1 VKDEQK
7 EVFMKTYSTSEIANI
22 LGVHPNTVMLYEKW
36 GYIAPVER
44 KKNGY
49 RVYTEIHLKQM
60 KIVRIALSSEMVKC
74 YMRLEMREIIK
85 SVGKGELEK
94 ALKLCKEHLAHL
106 QKEKENEL
114 EVIKLIQEI
123 LKEPVTEDDICLN
136 RNKAAKLIGVS
147 ITTIINWERNGLIE
161 VPRNEKNHYRFY
173 REKEIRTLKIIKVLR
188 RYNYSTQCICSMI
201 KKLESKSYACLIEE
215 NENLSTKEEREKTS
229 EGLLSS
235 LAEVEYNTKL
245 IISSIRHL
253 QKIN

>member
-1 VKDEQK
+1 
-7 EVFMKTYSTSEIANI
+7 MKTYSTSEIANI

-60 KIVRIALSSEMVKC
+60 NIVRIALSSEMIKC

-85 SVGKGELEK
+85 SVGQGELEK
-94 ALKLCKEHLAHL
+94 ALELCKEHLVHL
-106 QKEKENEL
+106 QKEKEDEI

-123 LKEPVTEDDICLN
+123 LKEPVAEDICLN

-161 VPRNEKNHYRFY
+161 VPRNEKNHYRVY

-188 RYNYSTQCICSMI
+188 RYNYSTQCICSMV
-201 KKLESKSYACLIEE
+201 KKLESNPLLNKE
-215 NENLSTKEEREKTS
+215 NENLHTKEEREKTS
-229 EGLLSS
+229 EELLSS
-235 LAEVEYNTKL
+235 LAEVEHNTKL
-245 IISSIRHL
+245 IISRISELIDMKNQL
-253 QKIN
+253 

>member
-1 VKDEQK
+1 
-7 EVFMKTYSTSEIANI
+7 MKTYSTSEIANI

-60 KIVRIALSSEMVKC
+60 NIVRIALSSEMIKC
-74 YMRLEMREIIK
+74 YMRLEMREVIK
-85 SVGKGELEK
+85 SVGKWELEK

-106 QKEKENEL
+106 QKEKENEI

-123 LKEPVTEDDICLN
+123 LKEPMGEAGICLN

-161 VPRNEKNHYRFY
+161 VPRNEKNHYRVY

-188 RYNYSTQCICSMI
+188 RYNYSSQCICNMV
-201 KKLESKSYACLIEE
+201 KKLESKSGTYINEE
-215 NENLSTKEEREKTS
+215 NKNSPTKEEREKTS
-229 EGLLSS
+229 GELLSS
-235 LAEVEYNTKL
+235 LAEVEHNTKL
-245 IISSIRHL
+245 IISRISKLIDISKL
-253 QKIN
+253 

>member
-1 VKDEQK
+1 
-7 EVFMKTYSTSEIANI
+7 MKTYSTSEIANI
-22 LGVHPNTVMLYEKW
+22 LKVHPNTVMLYEKW

-49 RVYTEIHLKQM
+49 RIYTEIHLKQM
-60 KIVRIALSSEMVKC
+60 NIVRIALSSEMIKC

-94 ALKLCKEHLAHL
+94 ALELCKDHLAHL

-123 LKEPVTEDDICLN
+123 LKESVTEDDICLN

-161 VPRNEKNHYRFY
+161 VPRNEKNHYRVY

-188 RYNYSTQCICSMI
+188 RYNYSTQCICSML
-201 KKLESKSYACLIEE
+201 KKLGSSAYLNEE
-215 NENLSTKEEREKTS
+215 NENSHTKEEREKTS
-229 EGLLSS
+229 EELLSS
-235 LAEVEYNTKL
+235 LAEVEHNTKL
-245 IISSIRHL
+245 IISRISELIDIRKL
-253 QKIN
+253 